1 MIGLMNIIIV
11 SPWNTSMLPF
21 IYSFN
26 KILKV
31 FFIIHTFSTWFH
43 VNLILHPTHLVM
55 KQLSHMKLSYLLL
68 EIKWVL
74 IY

>member
-1 MIGLMNIIIV
+1 MIDNIAVISCNIQIIYELLSTGSQTNLLLYTESIMIGLMNIIIV

-31 FFIIHTFSTWFH
+31 FFIIHTFST
-43 VNLILHPTHLVM
+43 
-55 KQLSHMKLSYLLL
+55 
-68 EIKWVL
+68 
-74 IY
+74 